1 MESIRLKKNL
11 FPTFKS
17 PIKSS
22 TINQN
27 FIPKFVRTALRRCSS
42 FSVYKERIYFSSITV
57 GRIAAITDDCK
68 SFAFGLRRFE
78 SFPTDFWCAA
88 TIMQNYIAVS
98 HYHKGGLCFARTYT
112 VLALFML
119 HVRVVRKWS
128 WKPSAVKGLQV
139 RILCAAFVMRE
150 TWCQKVDVLGCIQ
163 WVLLC
168 RFITYSRST
177 APWSSGYDT
186 SISRM

>member
-1 MESIRLKKNL
+1 MRLSSNPIIL
-11 FPTFKS
+11 LIIKS
-17 PIKSS
+17 P

-27 FIPKFVRTALRRCSS
+27 FIHKFVRTVLRRRSS

-57 GRIAAITDDCK
+57 GRIVAITDDCK

-78 SFPTDFWCAA
+78 SFPTDYWCTA

-98 HYHKGGLCFARTYT
+98 HYHKGGLCFVRTYT

-128 WKPSAVKGLQV
+128 
-139 RILCAAFVMRE
+139 
-150 TWCQKVDVLGCIQ
+150 
-163 WVLLC
+163 
-168 RFITYSRST
+168 
-177 APWSSGYDT
+177 
-186 SISRM
+186 